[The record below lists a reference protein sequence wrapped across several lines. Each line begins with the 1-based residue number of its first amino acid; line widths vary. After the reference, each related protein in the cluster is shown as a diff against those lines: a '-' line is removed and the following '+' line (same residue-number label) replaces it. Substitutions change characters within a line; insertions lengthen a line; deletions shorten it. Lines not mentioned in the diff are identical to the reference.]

1 VNDVRRN
8 LFIRIALAG
17 VVGAFSLSGDLDG
30 LDPPL
35 AAEWREVLG
44 SMPIGG
50 WVGPNDDILPSTDP
64 RLARSRHETYAVE
77 VERHVAD
84 DDWARFEAR
93 LPLGILIDD
102 AALRRAGCN
111 LARAVRA
118 DPGGGCWRPQVSPT
132 IRRAGSRSR

>member
-1 VNDVRRN
+1 MAGGAGQHAHRR
-8 LFIRIALAG
+8 L
-17 VVGAFSLSGDLDG
+17 
-30 LDPPL
+30 
-35 AAEWREVLG
+35 
-44 SMPIGG
+44 
-50 WVGPNDDILPSTDP
+50 VGPNDDILPSTDP

-118 DPGGGCWRPQVSPT
+118 DPAMAAGAGGLR
-132 IRRAGSRSR
+132 